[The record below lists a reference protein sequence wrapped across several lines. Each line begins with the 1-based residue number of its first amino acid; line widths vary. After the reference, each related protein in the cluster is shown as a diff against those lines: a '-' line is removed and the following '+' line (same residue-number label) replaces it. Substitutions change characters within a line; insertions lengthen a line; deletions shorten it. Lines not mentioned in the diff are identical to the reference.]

1 MTLRK
6 IENHLDEDLYAGTAP
21 SGLNYLLNRK
31 RGFSKTIGLLGVR
44 FGSTDNAFLSE
55 GRTIEVPEGTAHFL
69 EHKLFEDSKGDV
81 SDRFAANGA
90 SCNAGTGF
98 STTSYNFSCTAKAIE
113 NLGLL
118 LNFVQSPYFTPELVE
133 KEQGIIGQE
142 ITMYNDDPDW
152 IVFFNL
158 MKCLY
163 KEHPVRQNI
172 AGSLESIREI
182 NPEVL
187 LQCYNAYYRPGNM
200 ILMVSG
206 NIDPEEINTII
217 CEDAATREKDD
228 GGLNDRMLKETDT
241 TLQAKSMSQKM
252 VVARPK
258 ILIGFKDHE
267 LLSDGYAVQKRDVIS
282 QMVID
287 ILFGKSSSNYDE
299 LYDQGVI
306 DDTFTAYYS
315 GYNDF
320 GFSLMGGDSEE
331 PDQFQEHILKIL
343 DKETKRG
350 VNPKSFDRQKNK
362 YLGKIIRTFNSV
374 ESVAYSMMNFY
385 FKGLSPSDVIK
396 TIESITIEDLNLR
409 LKSHFITDQAACSL
423 IEPKNP
429 GLSM

>member
-6 IENHLDEDLYAGTAP
+6 IENHLDEDLYAGTAS

-44 FGSTDNAFLSE
+44 FGSTDNSFSSQAFSSQ
-55 GRTIEVPEGTAHFL
+55 GKTIEVPEGTAHFL
-69 EHKLFEDSKGDV
+69 EHKLFEDSEGDV

-98 STTSYNFSCTAKAIE
+98 STTSYNFSCTNMEMENIE
-113 NLGLL
+113 LL
-118 LNFVQSPYFTPELVE
+118 LKFVQSPYFTPELVE

-163 KEHPVRQNI
+163 REHPVRQNI

-187 LQCYNAYYRPGNM
+187 QSCYKAFYRPGNM
-200 ILMVSG
+200 VLVVSG
-206 NIDPEEINTII
+206 HIDPEAIEKLV
-217 CEDAATREKDD
+217 CDDAVSREKDD
-228 GGLNDRMLKETDT
+228 GGLNRRMLVESDPSIET
-241 TLQAKSMSQKM
+241 KIMSQKM
-252 VVARPK
+252 VVARSK
-258 ILIGFKDHE
+258 ILLGFKDRE
-267 LLSDGYAVQKRDVIS
+267 LTGDGCALQKRDVS
-282 QMVID
+282 TQMVID
-287 ILFGKSSSNYDE
+287 ILFGKSSNNYDE
-299 LYDQGVI
+299 LYNDNVI

-320 GFSLMGGDSEE
+320 GFSLVGGDTEE
-331 PDQFQEHILKIL
+331 PERFQENILRIL
-343 DKETKRG
+343 DKEADRG
-350 VNPKSFDRQKNK
+350 IDPKSFARQKNK

-396 TIESITIEDLNLR
+396 TIESITIDDLNAR
-409 LKSHFITDQAACSL
+409 LKSHFTQEQAACSL
-423 IEPKNP
+423 IEPK
-429 GLSM
+429 